1 MALFNLWEQ
10 TQIQKTKPENMFNTE
25 TMLPISEIKSETII
39 LKDWWLR
46 CILKIE
52 WINLDLKNSEDI
64 QIILEQY
71 KRFLN
76 GLWFP
81 IQIIVRNNYLDLS
94 RYLSYIEKNI
104 SKITNPILKESWD
117 AYLSFLQNIDSKQW
131 LIYEKS
137 FYIVVPYYE
146 WEQDESSIK
155 KSRVTKLL
163 DTLNAKDDVEKIVQR
178 YRSFQKHK
186 NMLDTRCNLI
196 IDWLESMWIWAERL
210 GTPEIISLLFNYYN
224 PLLHN
229 AQSKM

>member
-52 WINLDLKNSEDI
+52 GINLDLKNSEDI

-94 RYLSYIEKNI
+94 KYLSYIEKNI
-104 SKITNPILKESWD
+104 SQITNPILKESWD

-178 YRSFQKHK
+178 YRSFQKHR